1 MNNRKVGIDDDPVI
15 ISIASTKEYFLFL
28 VLNPS
33 GYSTS
38 MTMTVQYSSSVNDTR
53 RNEIKYALVLESQYV
68 EETQK

>member
-1 MNNRKVGIDDDPVI
+1 MNNRKVGIDDDPVT

-28 VLNPS
+28 VLNPL
-33 GYSTS
+33 GYSTP
-38 MTMTVQYSSSVNDTR
+38 MTMTVQYSSFVNDTC